1 MLLKKEELKNCGATC
16 VYSFNHDDIVREI
29 RGCNM
34 DALELLY
41 DHYKETFSLSKEVQT
56 RRNKSFIV
64 LYVLEA
70 SSGTI
75 SGWQSV

>member
-1 MLLKKEELKNCGATC
+1 
-16 VYSFNHDDIVREI
+16 
-29 RGCNM
+29 M